1 MWREPLSI
9 FLFSPTIEKV
19 NVWQKTLPNFL
30 FPTIGLIKKS
40 PRQKNNYIDLIVII
54 LMLLWISFH
63 SFFFPSVSD
72 GDTDAPS
79 EIGHSQ
85 LKKGGTNTYKVQA
98 WRWQILEK
106 DRGMKWIIYV
116 LLLCMFW
123 LIKKCSSSHFVSL
136 FCNDFENFNEKRVF
150 LKNTFFAVLMSVE
163 VV

>member
-1 MWREPLSI
+1 MWREPLSN

-30 FPTIGLIKKS
+30 FPTIGLIKKKETCGWS
-40 PRQKNNYIDLIVII
+40 PRKKNNYIELIVII
-54 LMLLWISFH
+54 LMLLWISIH

-72 GDTDAPS
+72 GNTDAPS

-85 LKKGGTNTYKVQA
+85 LKKGGTNTNKVQA

-116 LLLCMFW
+116 LILCMFW
-123 LIKKCSSSHFVSL
+123 LIKKMQLKS
-136 FCNDFENFNEKRVF
+136 FC
-150 LKNTFFAVLMSVE
+150 
-163 VV
+163 

>member
-1 MWREPLSI
+1 MWREPLSN

-85 LKKGGTNTYKVQA
+85 LKKGGTNTNKVQA

-106 DRGMKWIIYV
+106 DRGMKWIICTLIMYV
-116 LLLCMFW
+116 LTNKKNAVQVILLVFSVMILKISTKNAFFS
-123 LIKKCSSSHFVSL
+123 KTPFSL
-136 FCNDFENFNEKRVF
+136 YSCP
-150 LKNTFFAVLMSVE
+150 
-163 VV
+163 